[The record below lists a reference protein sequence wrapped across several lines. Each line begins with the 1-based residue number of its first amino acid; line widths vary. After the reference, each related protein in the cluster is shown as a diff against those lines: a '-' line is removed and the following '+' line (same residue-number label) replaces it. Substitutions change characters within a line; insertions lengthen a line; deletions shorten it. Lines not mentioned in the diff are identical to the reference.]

1 MKRVLLNRLIDNFEQ
16 QIYNIPECNDIVDA
30 SPPFTIDTATFNEF
44 KEFLLN
50 ALKQQNQ
57 K

>member
-1 MKRVLLNRLIDNFEQ
+1 MKDH
-16 QIYNIPECNDIVDA
+16 IPNEIVYA

-44 KEFLLN
+44 QEYVLN
-50 ALKQQNQ
+50 ALKQLNL